1 MVDEI
6 PVAVRAS
13 RIEYA
18 IRDVVVPA
26 NELESQ
32 GHEILKL
39 NIGDP
44 IAYPGLPTP
53 VHMVDA
59 FKASL
64 ERGESGY
71 GPSYGHPRLRLA
83 IADDESKKGWDCG
96 IDDVYVC
103 HGVTEALQIIFSA
116 TLEDGSKILAPGP
129 HYPPYMAY
137 PQMYGAKTI
146 EYKLQSEDGWKVDF
160 DDIEQKMDDDVR
172 ILVLINPNNPTGNV
186 ADSDE
191 ISKLLEIA
199 KKWPNCMIIADEI
212 YDGLDFTGNQVS
224 VASLSTDVPVFTL
237 NGVSKVFYAPGWRI
251 GYMAIHDPTDKLSII
266 RDGIERLLR
275 SRLCASTPAQMGY
288 LAGLE
293 SDRSWMQDYSKKVVR
308 AIRKEQAERPIT
320 STGQLS
326 QIVAQVVP
334 APRRSRIHPATKT
347 FQALRITVN
356 DELVQLKTVL
366 SDMMGL
372 LCSTARVAVISFH
385 SLEDRIV
392 KTFFR
397 GQEKGCECPP
407 RTPICICGKTQSL
420 KVLTRKPIVPSDEEV
435 ARNPRSISAKLRVA
449 ERVYV

>member
-251 GYMAIHDPTDKLSII
+251 GYLAIHDPTNKLSNI

-308 AIRKEQAERPIT
+308 QRDLCLRRISEIEGLEVQSPGGAFYMFVKLTDNKWATDDKNFVLDLLHQEHVLVVHGSGFSPEMGAGHFRLVFLADTSILDEAFNRIER
-320 STGQLS
+320 
-326 QIVAQVVP
+326 
-334 APRRSRIHPATKT
+334 
-347 FQALRITVN
+347 F
-356 DELVQLKTVL
+356 LKKN
-366 SDMMGL
+366 
-372 LCSTARVAVISFH
+372 R
-385 SLEDRIV
+385 
-392 KTFFR
+392 
-397 GQEKGCECPP
+397 
-407 RTPICICGKTQSL
+407 
-420 KVLTRKPIVPSDEEV
+420 
-435 ARNPRSISAKLRVA
+435 
-449 ERVYV
+449 